1 MLDNSQDKLERESR
15 IGQLLL
21 QVRDTEA
28 EDIGDNANVVPM
40 KTLECEFVLKVKDV
54 RKTSV
59 RRRCCCYRS

>member
-1 MLDNSQDKLERESR
+1 VLDKSQDKLERKSR

-28 EDIGDNANVVPM
+28 EHIGDDANVAPM
-40 KTLECEFVLKVKDV
+40 KTVECEFVQKVKDV
-54 RKTSV
+54 RKTLV